1 MVEIGKLNRLKILKE
16 VDFGV
21 YLDGDWLGEILL
33 PKKYVPQNC
42 KPDDMIE
49 VFVYFDSEDRPIAT
63 TEKPIAMVGEF
74 AFLKV
79 VSVSSFGA
87 FLDWDLP
94 KDLLVPFR
102 EQKNKMK
109 EGYSYLVYIYVD
121 DETDRIVASSKLD
134 KFFSKIPASLKPDEM
149 VNLIIQEKTDLGYNA
164 IINNSYQGLLYDSE
178 IFQNLKPGLKIKG
191 YIKKIRDDGK
201 IDLTLNKPGFGK
213 VDELSQIILD
223 KLKENDGLISIGD
236 KSDPQLIYKLFGVS
250 KKTYKKAI
258 GTLFKKRLITIDES
272 GIRLSRNKN

>member
-121 DETDRIVASSKLD
+121 DETDRIVD
-134 KFFSKIPASLKPDEM
+134 
-149 VNLIIQEKTDLGYNA
+149 
-164 IINNSYQGLLYDSE
+164 
-178 IFQNLKPGLKIKG
+178 
-191 YIKKIRDDGK
+191 
-201 IDLTLNKPGFGK
+201 
-213 VDELSQIILD
+213 
-223 KLKENDGLISIGD
+223 
-236 KSDPQLIYKLFGVS
+236 
-250 KKTYKKAI
+250 
-258 GTLFKKRLITIDES
+258 
-272 GIRLSRNKN
+272 